1 MTLSDA
7 AVFAWWWSAWRRGD
21 VPLDDAVDALDG
33 FHQFVGLPGHP
44 DPVGPVFAFAALR
57 DLGATS
63 AGLALPDDGD
73 LLGLGGP
80 AEFNKA
86 ALEAREAVV
95 LARASAGL
103 VPHRAGHG
111 VTWTLL
117 PAQRRQLPDLGEADR
132 GLRLA
137 LAQTAHAFD
146 GRNLGHDHPDLADA
160 LLDLRRRDPLP
171 APPGTPTAAVDL
183 AARGLQAFGIAT
195 LAPLDELRPLASS
208 ARRALVAACSPEVWP
223 PGP

>member
-7 AVFAWWWSAWRRGD
+7 AVLAWWWSAWRRGD

-33 FHQFVGLPGHP
+33 FHQFTGLPGHAE
-44 DPVGPVFAFAALR
+44 PVGPVFAFAALR

-73 LLGLGGP
+73 PLGLGGP

-95 LARASAGL
+95 LDGATAGL

-117 PAQRRQLPDLGEADR
+117 PARRRQLADLGEADR
-132 GLRLA
+132 GLRMA
-137 LAQTAHAFD
+137 LARTAHAFD
-146 GRNLGHDHPDLADA
+146 GRNLGLEHPDLADA
-160 LLDLRRRDPLP
+160 LMDLRRRDPLD
-171 APPGTPTAAVDL
+171 APPGTPAACVDL
-183 AARGLQAFGIAT
+183 AARGLQAFSLTT
-195 LAPLDELRPLASS
+195 LAPLDELRPLAAA
-208 ARRALVAACSPEVWP
+208 ARTALVAACSPEVWP
-223 PGP
+223 PDR

>member
-7 AVFAWWWSAWRRGD
+7 AILAWWWSAWRRGD
-21 VPLDDAVDALDG
+21 ASLDDAVDALDG
-33 FHQFVGLPGHP
+33 FHQFVGLPGHG

-73 LLGLGGP
+73 PLGLGGP
-80 AEFNKA
+80 ADFNKA
-86 ALEAREAVV
+86 AIEAREAVV
-95 LARASAGL
+95 LAGAGAGL

-146 GRNLGHDHPDLADA
+146 GRSLGHDHPDLADA

-171 APPGTPTAAVDL
+171 APPGTPGACVEL
-183 AARGLQAFGIAT
+183 AGRGLQAFGITTLAT
-195 LAPLDELRPLASS
+195 LAELRPLAAA

-223 PGP
+223 PAS

>member
-21 VPLDDAVDALDG
+21 VPLDDAVGALEG
-33 FHQFVGLPGHP
+33 FHQFVGLPGY
-44 DPVGPVFAFAALR
+44 DEPVGPVFGFAALR

-73 LLGLGGP
+73 PLGLGGP
-80 AEFNKA
+80 AAFNRA
-86 ALEAREAVV
+86 AVDAREAVV
-95 LARASAGL
+95 LSGAGMGL

-117 PAQRRQLPDLGEADR
+117 PADRRQLPDLGEADR

-137 LAQTAHAFD
+137 LAETAHAFD
-146 GRNLGHDHPDLADA
+146 GRRIGHDHPDLADA
-160 LLDLRRRDPLP
+160 LMDLRRRDPIE
-171 APPGTPTAAVDL
+171 APSGTPAACVAL
-183 AARGLQAFGIAT
+183 AERGLQAFGIT
-195 LAPLDELRPLASS
+195 VLAPLEELRPLEAA
-208 ARRALVAACSPEVWP
+208 ARRALVAACSPEAWP
-223 PGP
+223 PAP

>member
-1 MTLSDA
+1 
-7 AVFAWWWSAWRRGD
+7 V
-21 VPLDDAVDALDG
+21 
-33 FHQFVGLPGHP
+33 
-44 DPVGPVFAFAALR
+44 
-57 DLGATS
+57 
-63 AGLALPDDGD
+63 
-73 LLGLGGP
+73 
-80 AEFNKA
+80 
-86 ALEAREAVV
+86 LEAREGVV
-95 LARASAGL
+95 LEGAGAGL

-160 LLDLRRRDPLP
+160 LMDLRRRDPLP
-171 APPGTPTAAVDL
+171 APPGTPGACVEL

-195 LAPLDELRPLASS
+195 LAPLEELRPLAAA

-223 PGP
+223 PAS

>member
-1 MTLSDA
+1 
-7 AVFAWWWSAWRRGD
+7 
-21 VPLDDAVDALDG
+21 
-33 FHQFVGLPGHP
+33 VGLPGHAE
-44 DPVGPVFAFAALR
+44 PVGPVFAFAALR

-73 LLGLGGP
+73 PLGLGGP
-80 AEFNKA
+80 AAFNRA

-95 LARASAGL
+95 LAGAGHGL

-117 PAQRRQLPDLGEADR
+117 PAERRQVVDLGEADR

-146 GRNLGHDHPDLADA
+146 GRKLGLEHPDLADA
-160 LLDLRRRDPLP
+160 LMDLRRRDPLEAP
-171 APPGTPTAAVDL
+171 AGTPSACVEI
-183 AARGLQAFGIAT
+183 AARGLQAFAITT
-195 LAPLDELRPLASS
+195 LAPLEELRPLANA

-223 PGP
+223 PAR